1 MAETID
7 RGILQISI
15 SPPTKHSAR
24 PPCYVVH
31 LERILRLS
39 KEVSGSSIGDYRR
52 LLPMLTARGISP
64 LPFSDVGWLKLIPW
78 VAWFRQQRHDVDLFR
93 VPISWSW
100 SIESHSN
107 PSRWVSFSSYDVL

>member
-24 PPCYVVH
+24 PSCYVVH

-64 LPFSDVGWLKLIPW
+64 LPFSDVLCILLCRFSLGSL
-78 VAWFRQQRHDVDLFR
+78 
-93 VPISWSW
+93 
-100 SIESHSN
+100 
-107 PSRWVSFSSYDVL
+107 PSLPGNL